1 MVTTEENTQ
10 NERDYMADIAT
21 VSIRA
26 ENIVF
31 FSYVDSVG

>member
-10 NERDYMADIAT
+10 NERDYMSDIGT
-21 VSIRA
+21 VGIRA